1 MDRGASQPIHL
12 IAEHGQFARLGD
24 VVNPP
29 AAAELAPLLKPK
41 IVDIPA
47 RAKPLDE
54 RRLLGNV
61 RFGELSIGAVEQHF
75 RSVLGSI
82 KPMHLSLP

>member
-1 MDRGASQPIHL
+1 MDRGPTQPTHL

-61 RFGELSIGAVEQHF
+61 RFGELNIGAAEQHF